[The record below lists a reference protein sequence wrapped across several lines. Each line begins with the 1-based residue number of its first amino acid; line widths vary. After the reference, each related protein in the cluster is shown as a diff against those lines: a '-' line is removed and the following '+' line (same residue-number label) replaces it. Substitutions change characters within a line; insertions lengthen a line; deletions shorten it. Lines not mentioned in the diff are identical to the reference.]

1 MPSCIVEYF
10 KKYPLS
16 FYVFSRSLLHCASDI
31 PSALMLKFSSVWVLY
46 ECFLHCWVFVHS
58 IYQYFT
64 AQKIKFFIK
73 DFFSKCDQIRSFHL
87 KKSLMENFI
96 FCAVFMR
103 FSFRRFSAPPVF
115 WVPRTFVNLFMNLKE
130 HRRSKQFYA
139 SALAQ
144 GNPQCSTRQTCIGDH
159 AGVSAAKIIRQAWSS
174 YSTCCLNC

>member
-73 DFFSKCDQIRSFHL
+73 DFFSKCDQIRSFQL

-103 FSFRRFSAPPVF
+103 FSFRRFLAPPVF

-144 GNPQCSTRQTCIGDH
+144 GNPQCNTRQTCIGDH